1 MTTNL
6 DYHNMMLS
14 IQRIDIAMTNLSEK
28 VLKID
33 LNSTDINGIEKN
45 LIEVNH
51 DLSDIRKDVKYLD
64 EKFHSKIISV
74 EDSILKIQQSI
85 NNLIDAQNDS
95 LSFLPKMINKN
106 FIGTTIIAIIILT
119 IISNNDTKQV
129 IFKLLS
135 IFSG

>member
-51 DLSDIRKDVKYLD
+51 DLSDIRKDVKFLD
-64 EKFHSKIISV
+64 ERFHSKIIAV
-74 EDSILKIQQSI
+74 EDNILKIQQSI

-106 FIGTTIIAIIILT
+106 FVGTTIIAIIILT
-119 IISNNDTKQV
+119 IVSNNDTKQV